1 MQKIRFGLTL
11 DGERG
16 WQARNALGCS
26 TVGPL
31 GLLSIMET
39 QLGLTR
45 TERSQAERVVQMREC
60 LVAARSGTRFYEKSF
75 RVDELG
81 TAAAIL
87 AWRDQWHEHGWD
99 GSAPADAAARIQ
111 DMAAIDSLARTRV
124 FPGVGERLNAIASVL
139 ALRRPPI
146 ESIEH
151 IEPIEELPL
160 TWRRVLTRLPAMW
173 APTTPTVPLGPAGS
187 MLNALQAAVLQLK
200 EHRAGAKIR
209 WRDDGSVRLV
219 RAESTLAAAQ
229 WLAAQARSGPD
240 ESRVVVIEQ
249 AGATVDAA
257 LGSMD
262 QPLLGS
268 SESSTFRPTLQI
280 LPLGLRLL
288 WEPLDFKA
296 VLQFLTHPVGPIPSF
311 ARRTLAEKMASAPGL
326 GGDAWR
332 DAIEDIE
339 AHYGDDGRP
348 GGCGDQILARERAFR
363 DHRPSPLDVVAA
375 RVARLA
381 EFFEGKMADPDPG
394 RRASWTMALQQ
405 ATAVAD
411 AVGALQR
418 QGMQG
423 VDRETLDRLVSQA
436 AAGGSV
442 NRLLRAEAGAAYYVS
457 VPSAVIEPF
466 EQVCW
471 WHMAAIPL
479 APRYRWSPRELE
491 QLRGIGVDLP
501 HTGAVLDAQARGWLN
516 PILAAR
522 SQLTLML
529 PREGEEHHPA
539 WLTLSSLIEQ
549 PVITDIEG
557 VLGGGATAPYCAA
570 GVGVTAVPHRPLP
583 RQRRWWQIPAGAI
596 HGWERSASFTSL
608 DQFFN
613 NPYQWALNYPA
624 QLKAS
629 ALLDVPGD
637 FQLLGTLAH
646 GLVERL
652 YGHADAISWPAA
664 RVREWFDHTIL
675 RLVQEEGAVLLMSGR
690 RADLESFR
698 MRLRVSLVAL
708 HECLQAA
715 GAITIEPEKALEG
728 DTPLG
733 SLRGSSDLLVTL
745 KDGRQVIIDMK
756 WAGNAKYRRKL
767 REQTHTQLAIYARL
781 VENNSSSW
789 PALAYFILKQPELL
803 TTADNVFPGVSAIST
818 PGTSTSQL
826 WDRIMATWAWRRTQ
840 IEAGALEVVL
850 DGLEP
855 TDESIPPSG
864 ALAIEES
871 DPRYNACL
879 TLAGW
884 DADA

>member
-1 MQKIRFGLTL
+1 VQKIRFGLTL

-16 WQARNALGCS
+16 WHARNALGCS

-45 TERSQAERVVQMREC
+45 TERSQAERVVQMRAC
-60 LVAARSGTRFYEKSF
+60 LVAARGGPRFYEKSF
-75 RVDELG
+75 DVDELG
-81 TAAAIL
+81 TAVAIL
-87 AWRDQWHEHGWD
+87 AWRDQWREHGWD
-99 GSAPADAAARIQ
+99 GSAPANAAARLQ
-111 DMAAIDSLARTRV
+111 DMAAIDGLAKLSV
-124 FPGVGERLNAIASVL
+124 CPGVGERLNAIADVL
-139 ALRRPPI
+139 ALRQPRF
-146 ESIEH
+146 ESVEH
-151 IEPIEELPL
+151 LEPFEELPL
-160 TWRRVLTRLPAMW
+160 TWRRVLTRLRARW

-200 EHRAGAKIR
+200 ERRAGTKIP

-229 WLAAQARSGPD
+229 WLAAQARSCPD
-240 ESRVVVIEQ
+240 ESRVIVIEQ
-249 AGATVDAA
+249 TGATVDAA

-262 QPLLGS
+262 QPLVGS
-268 SESSTFRPTLQI
+268 SESSAFRPTLQI
-280 LPLGLRLL
+280 LPLALRLL

-311 ARRTLAEKMASAPGL
+311 ARRTLAEKIASSPGL
-326 GGDAWR
+326 GGDAWG
-332 DAIEDIE
+332 DAIQDIE
-339 AHYGDDGRP
+339 AHYGDDG
-348 GGCGDQILARERAFR
+348 ARVVAEIEFWLESARFAATG
-363 DHRPSPLDVVAA
+363 PAPLDVVAA

-381 EFFEGKMADPDPG
+381 EFFEGKMADPDAG

-423 VDRETLDRLVSQA
+423 VERETLDRLVSQA
-436 AAGGSV
+436 AAGGSE

-457 VPSAVIEPF
+457 GPSAVIESF

-479 APRYRWSPRELE
+479 APRYPWSPRELE

-501 HTGAVLDAQARGWLN
+501 QTGALLDAQARGWLH

-529 PREGEEHHPA
+529 PREGEELHPA
-539 WLTLSSLIEQ
+539 WLTLGSLIEQ
-549 PVITDIEG
+549 PVITAIEG
-557 VLGGGATAPYCAA
+557 VLGDGATAPYCAA

-624 QLKAS
+624 QLKRS
-629 ALLDVPGD
+629 SLLDLPGD

-652 YGHADAISWPAA
+652 YDQVDAASWSAA
-664 RVREWFDHTIL
+664 RVQEWFDHTIL
-675 RLVQEEGAVLLMSGR
+675 RIVQEEGAVLLMRGR

-715 GAITIEPEKALEG
+715 GAITIEPEKVLEG

-781 VENNSSSW
+781 VENNSSAW
-789 PALAYFILKQPELL
+789 PAVAFFLLRQPELL
-803 TTADNVFPGVSAIST
+803 TTADNVFPGVRAIST
-818 PGTSTSQL
+818 PGASTSQL

-840 IEAGALEVVL
+840 IEAGALEVVM

-855 TDESIPPSG
+855 TDESVPPPG
-864 ALAIEES
+864 ALAVEES